1 MGRTGA
7 GKSSLVSAL
16 FRLAPIVQGSII
28 IDGLDVRRLGLHD
41 VRRNM
46 SIIPQVYY
54 YYLLL
59 IILI

>member
-16 FRLAPIVQGSII
+16 FRLAPIVHGTIT
-28 IDGLDVRRLGLHD
+28 IDDIDVGRLGLHD

-46 SIIPQVYY
+46 SIIPQV
-54 YYLLL
+54 
-59 IILI
+59 IIIIFNCLAY

>member
-54 YYLLL
+54 YFFLN
-59 IILI
+59 ILI

>member
-16 FRLAPIVQGSII
+16 FRLAPIVQGSIV

-54 YYLLL
+54 HYYYF